1 MTRKPATRKRR
12 TRRTSDA
19 REIIHDRFFRGS
31 PEHDKLLEEALIDDH
46 VARSIYDLRTRAGIT
61 QTELANRVGTSPS
74 VISRLEDANYR
85 GHSLTMLQR
94 IAAALGKRVE
104 VRFVS
109 SKR

>member
-1 MTRKPATRKRR
+1 MTRKPAKKTK
-12 TRRTSDA
+12 RTSDA
-19 REIIHDRFFRGS
+19 LEIIYDRFVRGS
-31 PEHDKLLEEALIDDH
+31 PERERLLQEILIDDH

-61 QTELANRVGTSPS
+61 QTELAKRVGTSPS

-94 IAAALGKRVE
+94 IAAALDKRVE

-109 SKR
+109 IKR